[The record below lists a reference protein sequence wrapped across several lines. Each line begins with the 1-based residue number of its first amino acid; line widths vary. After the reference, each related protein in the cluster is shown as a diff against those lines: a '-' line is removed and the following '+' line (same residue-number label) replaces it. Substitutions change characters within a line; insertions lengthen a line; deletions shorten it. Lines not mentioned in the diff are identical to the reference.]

1 MEKINKIWKS
11 IRFFRVIIFI
21 ILISTG
27 LKEGQVAEIT
37 LKGNKIHTT
46 GNLPALNTKAPDFV
60 LVKQDLSEVNL
71 GTWPGKKKILNIFP
85 SIDTAVCA
93 MSVKKFHQEVVHH
106 KDVVIINISKDLP
119 FAQKRFCGA
128 EGIENAVT
136 LSAFRSSF
144 AKDYGIEISDGAL
157 KGLCARAVLVLDA
170 NNQILYQELVP
181 EIAQEPNYAKALET
195 LK

>member
-27 LKEGQVAEIT
+27 SKEGQVAEIT

-46 GNLPALNTKAPDFV
+46 GNLPAINTKAPDFV

-71 GTWPGKKKILNIFP
+71 GAWPGKKKILNIFP

-93 MSVKKFHQEVVHH
+93 MSVKKFHQEAMHH

-144 AKDYGIEISDGAL
+144 AKDYGVEISDGAL

-170 NNQILYQELVP
+170 NNQVLYKELVP